1 MWLMVIFSLR
11 YTLKLLFMYKGWIY
25 ESRGP
30 GTRISIATRL
40 WLAIVKVL
48 SGWNPPRLYSFQG
61 SLPRLP
67 LPKVEDTMKRVK
79 LLKKV
84 TIKYMKSRFFNNIH
98 VIISFQYL
106 LSVRPLLDDKNFH
119 RMEKLA
125 DEFQKGIA
133 VKLQNYLRLKSWF
146 VFHRFSQKI
155 KCFYYI
161 N

>member
-1 MWLMVIFSLR
+1 
-11 YTLKLLFMYKGWIY
+11 MYKGWIY

-67 LPKVEDTMKRVK
+67 LPTVENTMGRVNLR
-79 LLKKV
+79 LLV
-84 TIKYMKSRFFNNIH
+84 INFICTIHSRIFI
-98 VIISFQYL
+98 FQYL

-146 VFHRFSQKI
+146 AS
-155 KCFYYI
+155 YYM
-161 N
+161 NEK